1 MKTDKLNKLSRIER
15 FIYSIQRKIAE
26 RSYIKREI
34 KTELYK
40 IKYGKEK
47 PEKKPWTWF
56 KWACFG
62 VIVISVI
69 VAFFSMYATLMLS
82 DSQMIVALIGAL
94 ATILGSLV
102 TYGVKSTKEN
112 TSDGIVFETTMAQ
125 LQKNNEDAQG

>member
-1 MKTDKLNKLSRIER
+1 MKADKLNKLSRIER

-26 RSYIKREI
+26 RSYVKREI

-125 LQKNNEDAQG
+125 LQKDNEDAQG

>member
-1 MKTDKLNKLSRIER
+1 MKADKLNKLSRIEK

-26 RSYIKREI
+26 RSYVKREI

-125 LQKNNEDAQG
+125 LQKDNEDAQG

>member
-125 LQKNNEDAQG
+125 LQKDNEDAQG

>member
-69 VAFFSMYATLMLS
+69 VAFFSMYATLMFS

>member
-1 MKTDKLNKLSRIER
+1 MKADKLNKLSRIEK

-69 VAFFSMYATLMLS
+69 VAFFSMYATLILS

-125 LQKNNEDAQG
+125 LQKDNEDAQG

>member
-1 MKTDKLNKLSRIER
+1 MKTQDLSQLSWLERLLYKIRDKHAQRVAVR
-15 FIYSIQRKIAE
+15 RKIN
-26 RSYIKREI
+26 R
-34 KTELYK
+34 ELYK
-40 IKYGKEK
+40 TKYGKVK

-62 VIVISVI
+62 VIVISVV

-112 TSDGIVFETTMAQ
+112 TSDGIIFETTMAQ
-125 LQKNNEDAQG
+125 LQKDNEDAKG